1 MTKADECRRLAEQC
15 LRAARAT
22 SKKDVRAALLQ
33 RAQVWL
39 ELAQWLEGEEGTWAL
54 PPAAS
59 EHAQPSIQQQQQV
72 QPDKGQEAVGPLY
85 TLPVRAPGSSM
96 TDDTV
101 ELATR
106 HFIEARKI
114 VAGQRRIARDLEA
127 TGLDAHAARTALD
140 VFEDTLAVFEEHLQ
154 RLRELRRR

>member
-1 MTKADECRRLAEQC
+1 MSA
-15 LRAARAT
+15 
-22 SKKDVRAALLQ
+22 AALRSSASGRHEQPARRTCGLPCCS
-33 RAQVWL
+33 APGFGL

-54 PPAAS
+54 PPAVS
-59 EHAQPSIQQQQQV
+59 EHAQPSMQQQQQV
-72 QPDKGQEAVGPLY
+72 QPDKGQETVGPLY
-85 TLPVRAPGSSM
+85 TLPVWAPGSSM
-96 TDDTV
+96 TGDTV

-106 HFIEARKI
+106 HIIEARKL

-154 RLRELRRR
+154 QQRELRRR